1 MLNSIKKI
9 ENKITLVQEIL
20 VSLQDELSVLK
31 TKFATDN
38 NNNNNNN
45 NKKNNKRN
53 KKRNQNKK
61 KSRGA
66 LTR

>member
-1 MLNSIKKI
+1 M
-9 ENKITLVQEIL
+9 QEIL
-20 VSLQDELSVLK
+20 VLLQDELSVLK
-31 TKFATDN
+31 TTFADGK

-53 KKRNQNKK
+53 QNKK
-61 KSRGA
+61 SRRS